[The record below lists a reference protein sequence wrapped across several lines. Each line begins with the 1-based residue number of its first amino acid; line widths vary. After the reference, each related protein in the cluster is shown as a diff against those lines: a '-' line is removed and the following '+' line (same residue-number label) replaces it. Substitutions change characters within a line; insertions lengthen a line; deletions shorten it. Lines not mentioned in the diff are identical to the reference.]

1 MKNSWPSL
9 ILGACAALA
18 TATQAQSPPRVAGQG
33 GAVSG
38 AGAAGAQDPQALV
51 EQVERNL
58 DQLGSLSAKV
68 RMQVDLF
75 DQQAT
80 GAGLYLQKRDGR
92 RQLSRFALTS
102 QFGDAAFTLLQ
113 INDGRWFW
121 AYRELP
127 DGPSLNRLD
136 LERIDEQ
143 LRNGGTPE
151 PPLPAGGLP
160 IGGLPKLLAGLRRC
174 FQFTHLGETQLADRR
189 VWVVDGGW
197 RPDRLAAAVPDQR
210 TAIEAGRPIEIKKL
224 PAHLPEHVLLYIG
237 PSDLFPYRID
247 YLRRNDRS
255 GGAGQGSALPG
266 YRVMMTIEFFDV
278 RANQTIDSREFDYQ
292 PRLKWVDTTGAYL
305 KSLGAAAGTK

>member
-9 ILGACAALA
+9 ILATCAALA
-18 TATQAQSPPRVAGQG
+18 TAAQAQSLPRVAGQG
-33 GAVSG
+33 GAVRG
-38 AGAAGAQDPQALV
+38 VGAAGAQDPQALV
-51 EQVERNL
+51 EQVQRNL

-68 RMQVDLF
+68 RMQLDLF
-75 DQQAT
+75 DQQAS

-92 RQLSRFALTS
+92 RQLSRFALKS

-121 AYRELP
+121 TYRELP

-143 LRNGGTPE
+143 LRNGGTSE
-151 PPLPAGGLP
+151 PPLPAEGLS

-174 FQFTHLGETQLADRR
+174 FQFTYRGETQLADHR
-189 VWVVDGGW
+189 VLVVDGAW

-210 TAIEAGRPIEIKKL
+210 TAIEAERPIEIKKL

-237 PSDLFPYRID
+237 QADLFPYRID

-255 GGAGQGSALPG
+255 GGAGQGSVPPG

-305 KSLGAAAGTK
+305 KSLGPSAN